1 MSRTRSAVEHFG
13 TWLLLQGEERKQ
25 ATRLSCC
32 QCEPSRASVV
42 IAFFSFLFSCS
53 SSARRK
59 KKSSNRIV
67 MLSVCAAVKHISSN
81 SFFFFFFFAKR
92 RMKTSNRL
100 SSRQYVPSRASV
112 EITRLCF
119 FNLSFCPCKGKEEN
133 HQQAHRVVRVCRRE
147 L

>member
-13 TWLLLQGEERKQ
+13 TWLLLQGEERKP

-42 IAFFSFLFSCS
+42 IAFSFSFFFSCS
-53 SSARRK
+53 SSARRR

-67 MLSVCAAVKHISSN
+67 MLSVCAAVKHISCN
-81 SFFFFFFFAKR
+81 SFFFSAKR

-100 SSRQYVPSRASV
+100 SSRQYVPSRASA

-119 FNLSFCPCKGKEEN
+119 LYFSFCPCKGKGEN
-133 HQQAHRVVRVCRRE
+133 HQRAHRVVRVCRRE
-147 L
+147 LQ